1 MTGSFSFDDFCY
13 TLDPKPRFGTK
24 IEHNR
29 SWHRLPQL
37 LVKFM
42 SEDREL
48 ASKVGRTQKGIKN
61 DMNQSLALS
70 YLKTLQLID
79 LSITARHWRNY
90 QFDQLYNP
98 NLGLTHIW
106 LSITPP
112 GYGDRQGVG
121 ETHPWSTDHPVPQG
135 RFQRRSDQNK
145 VQL

>member
-1 MTGSFSFDDFCY
+1 
-13 TLDPKPRFGTK
+13 
-24 IEHNR
+24 
-29 SWHRLPQL
+29 
-37 LVKFM
+37 M

-48 ASKVGRTQKGIKN
+48 ASKVGRTQIGIQIVMK
-61 DMNQSLALS
+61 QSSGLS
-70 YLKTLQLID
+70 YHKTLQLID
-79 LSITARHWRNY
+79 LSILPDIGEITNLISY
-90 QFDQLYNP
+90 IINP